1 MKGRSEEHN
10 ANVGCEMSDYLE
22 ALEDKR
28 NKLNS
33 EAEAH
38 RKKRDRLNQETKQHA
53 EKRDELNAQVKRLL
67 IEANRFKEKRD
78 EYNQKVRE
86 EKVRRDEL
94 TTDYNMAKAELDE
107 IRKSR
112 PRKDDEISIGRLRK
126 DLKALEFKQMTD
138 VLDAKKERD
147 LVEKISAIK
156 KQIESREREMEASED
171 LRDLLTKVRE
181 TRARM
186 DECHRQVNVYAD
198 QAQKEHD
205 SMIERFSSSDKLR
218 KEADRAQEAFVESKI
233 KADEEHHHHVRMIH
247 LVHDLDRLLFA
258 LRNRRKG
265 QERKSTSKSQ
275 SPTPQ
280 SGKMEAER
288 IFEKFKN
295 GEKLSTED
303 LMVLQKHGF
312 L

>member
-1 MKGRSEEHN
+1 
-10 ANVGCEMSDYLE
+10 MSDYLE

-33 EAEAH
+33 EAESH

-53 EKRDELNAQVKRLL
+53 ETRDDLNAQVKKLL
-67 IEANRFKEKRD
+67 MEANRFKEKRD
-78 EYNQKVRE
+78 EYNQLVRE
-86 EKVRRDEL
+86 EKVKRDEL
-94 TTDYNMAKAELDE
+94 TMEYNNAKAELDE

-126 DLKALEFKQMTD
+126 DLRALEFKQMTE

-147 LVEKISAIK
+147 LIDKISTIK
-156 KQIESREREMEASED
+156 KQLESREQEMEASDD
-171 LRDLLTKVRE
+171 LRELLAKVRE

-186 DECHRQVNVYAD
+186 DDCHKQVNEYAD
-198 QAQKEHD
+198 LAQNEHD
-205 SMIERFSSSDKLR
+205 SMIERFNSSDKLR
-218 KEADRAQEAFVESKI
+218 KEADRGQEAFVDSKI
-233 KADEEHHHHVRMIH
+233 KADEEHHKHVNMIH
-247 LVHDLDRLLFA
+247 LVHDLDRLIFA
-258 LRNRRKG
+258 LRNKRRGLDK
-265 QERKSTSKSQ
+265 RTSSKMQAPS
-275 SPTPQ
+275 PQ